1 MQHLAAS
8 SRRSVAFGIVL
19 ALAAMTLTFLAVLA
33 ASVTTPDV
41 AAAQQYAGAA
51 ASNDCATTN
60 DVRTFNG
67 SQDQT
72 TEPFNIS
79 GDRFRIAFRTERAGG
94 SPRLEVTVLDRQ
106 GQPTGQSFVVR
117 GGDDGS
123 RIIPLGPGTFRLE
136 LRANNVRYNVA
147 VQECRAAAVA
157 ATDTTQAITAAQTTA
172 QAANITGAE
181 ATTANT
187 AANAAD
193 AGNDVTDADAFRCE
207 FFLRVVRDD
216 RGALR
221 NQYQNDELIVQRF
234 EQCISAD
241 VLRDTIPK
249 RLLPHTGGLPLIGL
263 AFLGLAAIAVGASV
277 LRAAI
282 RCGR

>member
-1 MQHLAAS
+1 MQHQAAS

-19 ALAAMTLTFLAVLA
+19 ALAAMALSFLAVLA
-33 ASVTTPDV
+33 ASVTAQD
-41 AAAQQYAGAA
+41 AAAQTQYAAAA
-51 ASNDCATTN
+51 ASDGCATTS
-60 DVRTFNG
+60 DVRTFTG
-67 SQDQT
+67 SQNRT
-72 TEPFNIS
+72 TEPFKIT
-79 GDRFRIAFRTERAGG
+79 GDKFRLVFEQVSGG
-94 SPRLEVTVLDRQ
+94 SELTVTAFEE
-106 GQPTGQSFVVR
+106 GQSVNDGFVVR
-117 GGDDGS
+117 GSQGDQKV
-123 RIIPLGPGTFRLE
+123 IPLGPGTFQLDIQE
-136 LRANNVRYNVA
+136 KKDNVRNYSIT

-157 ATDTTQAITAAQTTA
+157 NTDTTQAITAAQTTA

-181 ATTANT
+181 ATTSNT

-221 NQYQNDELIVQRF
+221 HQYQNDELIVQRF

-249 RLLPHTGGLPLIGL
+249 RLLPGTGGLPL
-263 AFLGLAAIAVGASV
+263 LGLAALGLVSIVAGASV
-277 LRAAI
+277 LGAGI
-282 RCGR
+282 RRGR

>member
-19 ALAAMTLTFLAVLA
+19 ALAAMALTFLAVVV
-33 ASVTTPDV
+33 ASMTTPDV

-67 SQDQT
+67 SQDQM
-72 TEPFNIS
+72 TEPFNIT
-79 GDRFRIAFRTERAGG
+79 GDRFRIAFRTERSGG
-94 SPRLEVTVLDRQ
+94 SPRLEVAVLNRQ

-157 ATDTTQAITAAQTTA
+157 NADTTQAITAAQTTA
-172 QAANITGAE
+172 QAANITGTE
-181 ATTANT
+181 ATTSNT
-187 AANAAD
+187 AANA
-193 AGNDVTDADAFRCE
+193 GDVRDADAFRCE

-221 NQYQNDELIVQRF
+221 NQYQNDELIVHRF

-241 VLRDTIPK
+241 VLKDTIPN

>member
-19 ALAAMTLTFLAVLA
+19 ALVAMVVTFLAVVV
-33 ASVTTPDV
+33 ASMTTPDV

-51 ASNDCATTN
+51 ASNECATS

-94 SPRLEVTVLDRQ
+94 SPRLEVAVLNEQ

-123 RIIPLGPGTFRLE
+123 RIILLGPGTFRLE
-136 LRANNVRYNVA
+136 LRADNVRYNVA

-157 ATDTTQAITAAQTTA
+157 NTDTTQAITAAQTTA
-172 QAANITGAE
+172 QAANITGTE
-181 ATTANT
+181 ATTSNT
-187 AANAAD
+187 AANA
-193 AGNDVTDADAFRCE
+193 GDVRDADAFRCE

-221 NQYQNDELIVQRF
+221 NQYQNDELIVHRF

-241 VLRDTIPK
+241 VLKDTIPN

-282 RCGR
+282 RRGR

>member
-19 ALAAMTLTFLAVLA
+19 ALAAMALSFLAVLA
-33 ASVTTPDV
+33 ASVTAQD
-41 AAAQQYAGAA
+41 AAAQTQYAAAA
-51 ASNDCATTN
+51 ASDGCATTS
-60 DVRTFNG
+60 DVRTFTG
-67 SQDQT
+67 SQNRT
-72 TEPFNIS
+72 TEPFKIT
-79 GDRFRIAFRTERAGG
+79 GDKFRLVFEQVSGG
-94 SPRLEVTVLDRQ
+94 SELTVTAFEE
-106 GQPTGQSFVVR
+106 GQSVNDGFVVR
-117 GGDDGS
+117 GSQGDQKV
-123 RIIPLGPGTFRLE
+123 IPLGPGTFQLDKQE
-136 LRANNVRYNVA
+136 KKDNVRNYSIT

-157 ATDTTQAITAAQTTA
+157 NTDTTQAITAAQTTA

-181 ATTANT
+181 ATTSNT

-193 AGNDVTDADAFRCE
+193 AGDVTDADAFRCE

-221 NQYQNDELIVQRF
+221 HQYQNDELIVQRF

-249 RLLPHTGGLPLIGL
+249 RLLPDTGGLPL
-263 AFLGLAAIAVGASV
+263 LGLAALGLASIVAGASV
-277 LRAAI
+277 LGAGI
-282 RCGR
+282 RRGR